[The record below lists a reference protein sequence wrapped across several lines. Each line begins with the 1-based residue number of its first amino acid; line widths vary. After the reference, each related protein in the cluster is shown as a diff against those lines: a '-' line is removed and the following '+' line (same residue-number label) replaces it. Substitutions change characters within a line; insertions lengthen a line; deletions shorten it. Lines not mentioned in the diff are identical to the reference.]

1 MVLRT
6 GEWVHKTDQMDWL
19 DSYNEIIRQYNA
31 GEITQADAENNIRLM
46 KESGTGWKTLP
57 IPSPPWLEKPN
68 RGIFDYITG
77 ERIKKA
83 MAPGKEPNPEDPP
96 YRERPP
102 GGPPWPGYPKPMP
115 PGGPPTKLAHAIP
128 GEHGH
133 PGGMGFDNEQVP
145 QRQDLIIN
153 PSDSTEG
160 VKFPM
165 PIRGGGEGREQPM
178 MTPQFGPNDPHPG
191 ELAQVDYTSPNP
203 KFDQHMKNTPP
214 LTKPKERI
222 DHLKEGVK
230 IRKA

>member
-1 MVLRT
+1 MVSRA
-6 GEWVHKTDQMDWL
+6 GEWVHKMDQND
-19 DSYNEIIRQYNA
+19 EIVMGRGRAHRDYVPD
-31 GEITQADAENNIRLM
+31 EHEKDYLKKLYDKLNNP
-46 KESGTGWKTLP
+46 K
-57 IPSPPWLEKPN
+57 KP
-68 RGIFDYITG
+68 T
-77 ERIKKA
+77 
-83 MAPGKEPNPEDPP
+83 EDDLL
-96 YRERPP
+96 
-102 GGPPWPGYPKPMP
+102 G
-115 PGGPPTKLAHAIP
+115 PTKPPIDLVHAIP